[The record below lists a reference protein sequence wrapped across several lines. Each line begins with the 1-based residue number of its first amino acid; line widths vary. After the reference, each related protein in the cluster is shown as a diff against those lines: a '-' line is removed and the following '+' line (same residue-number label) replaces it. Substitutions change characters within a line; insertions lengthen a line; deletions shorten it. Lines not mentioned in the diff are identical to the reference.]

1 MRKLTGATSR
11 RVLGAPWGRR
21 RRKECSMLHD
31 DLARWISDLRDRLSR
46 ETLMELP
53 PFDLGHGTRRLPGE
67 TTVRVMLADFDD
79 LDDPAG
85 SASHDPAWHRQRLC

>member
-1 MRKLTGATSR
+1 
-11 RVLGAPWGRR
+11 
-21 RRKECSMLHD
+21 MLHD

-46 ETLMELP
+46 GTLMELP
-53 PFDLGHGTRRLPGE
+53 PLDLGHGTRRLPGE

-85 SASHDPAWHRQRLC
+85 SASHDPAWHRQRLCELRDDFRRLRALLGARGRARLAC